1 MISVSH
7 LFNAIHITSGST
19 YQIVLI
25 YIYIFIWVCQ
35 SISPWMCCLSLCVCV
50 CVISNQSCKK
60 HIICQHLCQTKL
72 EVIQKTFLQELQKHR
87 AYFINQPTV
96 GRYFW
101 NWQKPNSQKYVFTKQ
116 GKKSLKPLFYLLS
129 VFFGSFLAFHCQDT
143 NMPGSNYALIGCN
156 LLRIHKLALFQFL
169 N

>member
-25 YIYIFIWVCQ
+25 YIYLYGCVSLLVPECAVCH
-35 SISPWMCCLSLCVCV
+35 CVFV
-50 CVISNQSCKK
+50 YVWYQIRAAKNTL
-60 HIICQHLCQTKL
+60 ICQHLCQTKL
-72 EVIQKTFLQELQKHR
+72 EVIQKTFLQELQKHQ

-156 LLRIHKLALFQFL
+156 LLSCMHLCNKWERSI
-169 N
+169 